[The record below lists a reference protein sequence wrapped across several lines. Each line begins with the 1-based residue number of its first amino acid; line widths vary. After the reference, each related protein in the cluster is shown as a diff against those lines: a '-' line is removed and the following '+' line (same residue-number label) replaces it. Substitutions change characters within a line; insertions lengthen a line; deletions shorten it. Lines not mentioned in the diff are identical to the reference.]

1 MNGLRR
7 PQRVR
12 SRSLF
17 QATSGATR
25 KLKAML
31 TLPSSEMSAGSA
43 MNLRIVKISAVPL
56 HFSTKANTPTGRLI
70 QRTQAQGIRAVRVR
84 IMAGL

>member
-1 MNGLRR
+1 
-7 PQRVR
+7 
-12 SRSLF
+12 
-17 QATSGATR
+17 
-25 KLKAML
+25 
-31 TLPSSEMSAGSA
+31 
-43 MNLRIVKISAVPL
+43 VKTSAVPL